1 MTLALRLDT
10 REPRQDFLGH
20 CLLEGDAELEKRKR
34 RGKRGAIIVS
44 IVLQILFVAALIL
57 LPLLGK
63 PENIAA
69 RVLVYP
75 HLPYSPA
82 RAPHVPDR
90 QPGASH
96 NLSHFFP
103 TQIPPIIV
111 EREPAP
117 PTPPPIS
124 DDATG
129 NSEISRYTVGDG
141 SGSGVPFAGSTHA
154 PKAPEEPRIPS
165 QPHPVRVSGLVQEG
179 KLIQRVQPNY
189 PALALQ
195 TRREGRV
202 ELHAIIATDGSI
214 QSLEVL
220 SGDALFIQSALTAVR
235 QWRYS
240 PTTLSG
246 QSVEVDTHI
255 TVIYTL
261 AH

>member
-1 MTLALRLDT
+1 MTLAPGPDT
-10 REPRQDFLGH
+10 PESSQDFLGL
-20 CLLEGDAELEKRKR
+20 CLLEGDSALEQRTRRLKR
-34 RGKRGAIIVS
+34 RAILISV
-44 IVLQILFVAALIL
+44 VLQILFVAALVL
-57 LPLLGK
+57 LPLFGK

-75 HLPYSPA
+75 HVPYSPA

-90 QPGASH
+90 QPTTSH

-103 TQIPPIIV
+103 AQIPPTIV
-111 EREPAP
+111 ERDQTPPAP
-117 PTPPPIS
+117 LQIF
-124 DDATG
+124 DDGTG
-129 NSEISRYTVGDG
+129 NSEISRYTVGDR
-141 SGSGVPFAGSTHA
+141 SGLGVPFAESTRA
-154 PKAPEEPRIPS
+154 PKPPEEARTPQSRM
-165 QPHPVRVSGLVQEG
+165 VRVSGLVQEA
-179 KLIQRVQPNY
+179 KLLDRVQPIY
-189 PALALQ
+189 PPLAVQ

-202 ELHAIIATDGSI
+202 ELRAIIATDGSI

-240 PTTLSG
+240 PTTLHG
-246 QSVEVDTHI
+246 QPVEVDTHI